1 MFYDTIMPDHMQ
13 GQKKNSSPDQSQILV
28 EKQGYKYLRT
38 LFDKKLWNQIIFLC

>member
-13 GQKKNSSPDQSQILV
+13 GQKVFFSSPDQSQILV

-38 LFDKKLWNQIIFLC
+38 LFDKKLWN